1 MRSTAR
7 IDVSFRA
14 GGMVLGEE
22 GLECTRRRGDAR
34 RWLWERQVWR
44 RFLARRAPVDRGSL
58 AT

>member
-1 MRSTAR
+1 
-7 IDVSFRA
+7 
-14 GGMVLGEE
+14 MVLGEE